1 MIFLKVYTKNTNLLS
16 IEFGDNGTEWLAVW
30 NLLVLCKP
38 PPLTER
44 LAESLLLSLGSRYSP
59 KCVFDVVLADGW
71 RLALLILPA
80 KFR

>member
-1 MIFLKVYTKNTNLLS
+1 MIFLKVYTRNTNLLS

-30 NLLVLCKP
+30 NLLVLLLCKP
-38 PPLTER
+38 PER